1 MKTYNLVLNE
11 TQLSSLKSFM
21 ERTEL
26 NGREVHLFV
35 NLVQAINE
43 CEKAAETNISIN
55 ADQLDQKNSDRGIKS
70 QK

>member
-1 MKTYNLVLNE
+1 
-11 TQLSSLKSFM
+11 M